1 MQEHIFGHNRLAEP
15 AKQSRQILSRQSL
28 GSYLALASITRSQF
42 GQVLLAIRENE
53 TRASFAGG
61 KVYVPR
67 SAPEERT
74 IGFRDHS
81 R

>member
-1 MQEHIFGHNRLAEP
+1 MQEHILGHNRFAEP
-15 AKQSRQILSRQSL
+15 ARQSRQILSRQSL

-61 KVYVPR
+61 KVYVPAALLK
-67 SAPEERT
+67 SAPSDS
-74 IGFRDHS
+74 GDDS